1 MTPRRDEKTL
11 VATRMLHLGGS
22 ALKRKRLKP
31 LLSLLET
38 LQKVHMVAH
47 TGNAW
52 EGSPMSAG
60 VLLVLNSWIQ
70 RSLRVANVCCFSS
83 ALLYGLLYK

>member
-1 MTPRRDEKTL
+1 MGVEDFVRI
-11 VATRMLHLGGS
+11 
-22 ALKRKRLKP
+22 
-31 LLSLLET
+31 
-38 LQKVHMVAH
+38 AH